1 MKKPFF
7 ILFAFLAITIS
18 AFAQPVRVAVLPIR
32 NMDGNLSLNTYCYK
46 IADSLRAALTLHELN
61 GKQFYIVP
69 SDTVEAV
76 LAELNLDP
84 NNAQY
89 ESDIWKSV
97 AILNCQYVVTGTFN
111 VNGGRM
117 LVNMYCYDLKTK
129 VADPTNN
136 AKNIFKAP
144 ERVLETIGIMRDK
157 LVPALKAK

>member
-7 ILFAFLAITIS
+7 VLIAFLAITIS

-97 AILNCQYVVTGTFN
+97 AILNCQYVV
-111 VNGGRM
+111 
-117 LVNMYCYDLKTK
+117 
-129 VADPTNN
+129 
-136 AKNIFKAP
+136 
-144 ERVLETIGIMRDK
+144 
-157 LVPALKAK
+157 